1 MPRKPTRVPKVH
13 SQLAC
18 PTESHTHT
26 HTYLITPISRV
37 EPLTV
42 QDLGTSSQVSAMSR
56 CETDPELLGCRR
68 EAAEG
73 PGATSLVKRTILVEA
88 TGIYGGLRA
97 EPSVRAALL
106 CGASQADED
115 GPGHDHQSCC
125 GRVRAINPARWSHE
139 HKSSREFGIALGSCQ
154 GAPGLTT
161 SYSVGSLPASR
172 RFYHPRA
179 AQGAHSRSILQPW
192 DGERLQLA
200 RAECWLAPG
209 SLQ

>member
-1 MPRKPTRVPKVH
+1 MCMFGGAWGANAKEADKSAQSTFTVGMRYRVSH
-13 SQLAC
+13 I
-18 PTESHTHT
+18 HTHT
-26 HTYLITPISRV
+26 HTQLVTPMSCV

-68 EAAEG
+68 EASRCQL
-73 PGATSLVKRTILVEA
+73 PGQENNIGRSYWFFFGE
-88 TGIYGGLRA
+88 LRA

-139 HKSSREFGIALGSCQ
+139 HKSSKEFGIVLGSCQ

-161 SYSVGSLPASR
+161 TYSVGSLPASR

-179 AQGAHSRSILQPW
+179 S
-192 DGERLQLA
+192 
-200 RAECWLAPG
+200 
-209 SLQ
+209 SL